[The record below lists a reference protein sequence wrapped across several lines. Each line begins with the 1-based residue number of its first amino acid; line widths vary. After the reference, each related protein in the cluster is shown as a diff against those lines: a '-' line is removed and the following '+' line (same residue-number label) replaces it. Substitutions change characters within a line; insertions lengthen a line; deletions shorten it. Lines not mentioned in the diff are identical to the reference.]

1 MTVSLLGDGIYM
13 VAIAWQVYAISDT
26 PTALAFVGAAYL
38 VPQVLLVL
46 LGGAISD
53 RFERRVVLMLS
64 DVIRGVAIA
73 VLALLSIS
81 GRLQLWHVFVLVG
94 VYGAAAAVFVPSFT
108 GIVRDIVP
116 RELLLEANSLGQFV
130 RPFAV
135 RFIGPAVGGVLIGA
149 LGTGSAFLADA
160 GSFAFSAA
168 AFLLVRTRSVPDPAQ
183 AQHSVRRDIV
193 DGIVYVRSQT
203 WLWATLGAVTVS
215 MFFFL
220 GPVYVL
226 MPYVIKNSLHG
237 GAQGLG
243 LVFAA
248 GGIGAIMASFV
259 VGQRGLP
266 RRPLTVVFVAWSGTA
281 FSLVGYAAA
290 TAVWQ
295 AMVVSFFSVACL
307 TTGGIVWNTLLQRA
321 VPSAMIGRVSS
332 VDWLLSAGLAPISY
346 ALTGPIAAALGA
358 KATLFRA
365 GIASSA
371 VMVLVLLLVPAIH
384 NEQEMEEEQEAVVA
398 A

>member
-1 MTVSLLGDGIYM
+1 MPLPL
-13 VAIAWQVYAISDT
+13 
-26 PTALAFVGAAYL
+26 
-38 VPQVLLVL
+38 
-46 LGGAISD
+46 
-53 RFERRVVLMLS
+53 VVLS
-64 DVIRGVAIA
+64 VIQSASVVTVQG
-73 VLALLSIS
+73 
-81 GRLQLWHVFVLVG
+81 QWFV
-94 VYGAAAAVFVPSFT
+94 
-108 GIVRDIVP
+108 
-116 RELLLEANSLGQFV
+116 
-130 RPFAV
+130 
-135 RFIGPAVGGVLIGA
+135 
-149 LGTGSAFLADA
+149 
-160 GSFAFSAA
+160 AA
-168 AFLLVRTRSVPDPAQ
+168 AFLLSLFAAVMHRFLSGAPVDPWRGWIYA
-183 AQHSVRRDIV
+183 A
-193 DGIVYVRSQT
+193 
-203 WLWATLGAVTVS
+203 

-226 MPYVIKNSLHG
+226 MPYVVKNALHG

-248 GGIGAIMASFV
+248 GGVGAIVASLV

-295 AMVVSFFSVACL
+295 AMIVSFFSVACL

-332 VDWLLSAGLAPISY
+332 VDGLLSAALAPISY
-346 ALTGPIAAALGA
+346 VLTGPVADELGA

-371 VMVLVLLLVPAIH
+371 VMLLVLLLVPAVH
-384 NEQEMEEEQEAVVA
+384 NEEEIEQEAVVTA
-398 A
+398 